1 MRVKWLRRITRLQ
14 PPIMLG
20 AHRKL
25 TLLPRI
31 SQTHGANL
39 ALKPKFNPFKMVGD
53 LL

>member
-1 MRVKWLRRITRLQ
+1 MRVKWLRRITHLQ
-14 PPIMLG
+14 PPMMLG

-25 TLLPRI
+25 TLLLRI

-39 ALKPKFNPFKMVGD
+39 PLKLKFNPFKIVGD